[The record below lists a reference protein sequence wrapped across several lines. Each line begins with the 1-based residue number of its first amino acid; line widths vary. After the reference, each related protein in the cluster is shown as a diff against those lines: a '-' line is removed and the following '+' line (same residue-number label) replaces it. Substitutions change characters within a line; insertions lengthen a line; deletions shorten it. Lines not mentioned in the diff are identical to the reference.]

1 MAKVKNIK
9 LEKDT
14 VLFVETL
21 PDGTAVEHKINEI
34 IKGNCIEVMK
44 KIPDSSINCIF
55 ADPPYFMQSTTTAS
69 GKEKKL
75 MRADGTGEFKG
86 CDDEWD
92 KYEDYE
98 AYDDFCNE
106 WLKQCKRILRDDG
119 TIWVIGSFQNIYR
132 LGYIMQN
139 LGFWVLND
147 IVWSKLNPTP
157 NMLATRFCNAHETLL
172 WCSKGQK
179 NKFTFNYKTMK
190 YLNNNKQDKSV
201 WNLGICQGSERLRTE
216 TGEKV
221 HTTQKPEDLLKKV
234 ILSSTKPGDTILDP
248 FFGTGTTGAVAKRY
262 GRNYIGIELDEDDKY
277 IKYATKRI
285 NDVTD
290 ESDGIS
296 NLTLEV
302 KPPKISTKELIE
314 KGLLVEGEDFFDKA
328 GTKKCTLLK
337 NGYVSDGTDE
347 LSIHKMSAKFLGKDN
362 NNGWGYFYVLRGSE
376 YKSIDELRYIK

>member
-132 LGYIMQN
+132 
-139 LGFWVLND
+139 F
-147 IVWSKLNPTP
+147 S
-157 NMLATRFCNAHETLL
+157 E
-172 WCSKGQK
+172 
-179 NKFTFNYKTMK
+179 
-190 YLNNNKQDKSV
+190 YLQIRLHYAKS
-201 WNLGICQGSERLRTE
+201 WFLGI
-216 TGEKV
+216 
-221 HTTQKPEDLLKKV
+221 
-234 ILSSTKPGDTILDP
+234 
-248 FFGTGTTGAVAKRY
+248 KRY
-262 GRNYIGIELDEDDKY
+262 C
-277 IKYATKRI
+277 
-285 NDVTD
+285 
-290 ESDGIS
+290 
-296 NLTLEV
+296 
-302 KPPKISTKELIE
+302 
-314 KGLLVEGEDFFDKA
+314 LV
-328 GTKKCTLLK
+328 
-337 NGYVSDGTDE
+337 
-347 LSIHKMSAKFLGKDN
+347 
-362 NNGWGYFYVLRGSE
+362 
-376 YKSIDELRYIK
+376 